1 MGIAKREMQ
10 KRMKTTGE
18 LWMVVFREQ
27 LCAMDGGFVK
37 VGGECLLVRM
47 VRLVRRCE
55 LLEARK
61 KGRRGL
67 MVGGEVVGTKDP
79 D

>member
-1 MGIAKREMQ
+1 
-10 KRMKTTGE
+10 
-18 LWMVVFREQ
+18 
-27 LCAMDGGFVK
+27 MDGGFVK
-37 VGGECLLVRM
+37 VGGECLPVRM

-55 LLEARK
+55 LLEERK

-79 D
+79 G